1 MDNLTLKLRGMSCAA
16 CANNV
21 EKAIRSVPGVIDC
34 NVNFGAEQA
43 TINYDRQRTN
53 LEKIQAAIDAAG
65 YSSSLQED
73 ILTREDDVEKGS
85 RLSEQRQLTLKVVV
99 GGIISFF
106 LFFGSLPMMTGL
118 HLSLI
123 PEFLHNP
130 WLQLVLTTPVEFWC
144 GGSFYRN
151 AWKAFKRHTATMDTL
166 ITLGTSAAY
175 LYSLFVTVFPGFFIA
190 QGLMP
195 HVYYEVAAIVITL
208 ILLGRLLENRA
219 KGQTSEAIR
228 KLIGLQ
234 ARDARVI
241 RNGVEMDVPIAE
253 VRVNDVILVRPG
265 EKIPVDGEVIA
276 GASTVDEAMVTGE
289 SLPVKKQPGD
299 EVIGATINK
308 TGSFEFRVTRVGKD
322 TFLAQIVK
330 LVQQAQGSKAPIQRL
345 ADQIT
350 GWFVPAVIA
359 IAIATF
365 VIWFI
370 FTGNFTLA
378 TITTVGVL
386 IIACPCALGLATP
399 TSVMV
404 GTGKGAENGI
414 LIKGAQS
421 LELAH
426 KIQTIVLDK
435 TGTLTQGKPTVTD
448 FVTVNGTANANE
460 IQLLQLAATVERN
473 SEHPL
478 AEAVVRYAKSQEV
491 KLIEAK
497 NFEAN
502 AGSGVQGIV
511 AERLVQ
517 IGTQRWLTELG
528 INTIALQQYQ
538 ETWEAAG
545 KTVIWIAVDGQIQGI
560 MGIADA
566 LKPSSAAAVKALQKL
581 GLEVVMLTGDNRQT
595 AEAIAAQVGIKHIFA
610 EVRPDQKA
618 AIIQS
623 LQQGGLGI
631 RDWEDKGKIQRRIL
645 EQLSP
650 LSPSTQS
657 PVPNPQRCT
666 ELVEVYPI
674 PSDALSLSKCTQSL
688 VAMVGDGINDAPALA
703 QADVGI
709 AIGTGT
715 DVAIAASDITLISG
729 DLQAIVTAIQLSHA
743 TINNIRQNLFF
754 AFIYNVIG
762 IPIAAGIL
770 FPFSGWLLNPIIAG
784 AAMALSSLSVV
795 TNALRLRNF
804 QPKVSS

>member
-1 MDNLTLKLRGMSCAA
+1 MDTLTLKLRGMSCAA
-16 CANNV
+16 CANNI
-21 EKAIRSVPGVIDC
+21 ENAIRSVSGVIDC

-43 TINYDRQRTN
+43 TIKYDRSLAN
-53 LEKIQAAIDAAG
+53 LKKIQGAIAAAG
-65 YSSSLQED
+65 YSSDSLQEE
-73 ILTREDDVEKGS
+73 LLSQEDDAEKAS
-85 RLSEQRQLTLKVVV
+85 RQALQRQLSLKVAV
-99 GGIISFF
+99 GGVISIF
-106 LFFGSLPMMTGL
+106 LLLGSLPMMIGL
-118 HLSLI
+118 NLPLI
-123 PEFLHNP
+123 PSFLQNP
-130 WLQLVLTTPVEFWC
+130 WVQLVLTTPVVLWC

-151 AWKAFKRHTATMDTL
+151 GWKSLKRHTATMDTL
-166 ITLGTSAAY
+166 IALGTSAAY
-175 LYSLFVTVFPGFFIA
+175 LYSLFVTVFPEFFIA
-190 QGLMP
+190 QGLIP
-195 HVYYEVAAIVITL
+195 HIYYEVAAFVITL

-219 KGQTSEAIR
+219 RGQTSEAIR

-241 RNGVEMDVPIAE
+241 RDGIEIDVPIAE
-253 VRVNDVILVRPG
+253 VRINDVILVRPG

-276 GASTVDEAMVTGE
+276 GTSTVDEAMVTGE

-299 EVIGATINK
+299 EVIGATIN
-308 TGSFEFRVTRVGKD
+308 GAGAFQFRVTRVGND

-345 ADQIT
+345 ADQVT

-359 IAIATF
+359 VAIATF
-365 VIWFI
+365 VIWFN
-370 FTGNFTLA
+370 FTGNLTLA
-378 TITTVGVL
+378 TMTTVGVL

-414 LIKGAQS
+414 LIKGADS

-426 KIQTIVLDK
+426 KIKIIVLDK

-448 FVTVNGTANANE
+448 FVTINGTANGNE
-460 IQLLQLAATVERN
+460 LQLLRLAATVERN

-478 AEAVVRYAKSQEV
+478 AEAVVKYAQSQEV
-491 KLIEAK
+491 SLIDAK
-497 NFEAN
+497 NFVAN
-502 AGSGVQGIV
+502 AGSGVQAVV
-511 AERLVQ
+511 ANQLVQ

-528 INTIALQQYQ
+528 INTISLQQYKDA
-538 ETWEAAG
+538 WEAAG
-545 KTVIWIAVDGQIQGI
+545 KTVILIAVDGELQGI

-566 LKPSSAAAVKALQKL
+566 LKPSSAAVVKALQKL
-581 GLEVVMLTGDNRQT
+581 GLEVVMLTGDNRKT
-595 AEAIAAQVGIKHIFA
+595 ADAIALQVGIQRIFA
-610 EVRPDQKA
+610 EVRPDQKV

-623 LQQGGLGI
+623 LQREGLGT
-631 RDWEDKGKIQRRIL
+631 RDWGLGKFL
-645 EQLSP
+645 P
-650 LSPSTQS
+650 NTQS
-657 PVPNPQRCT
+657 PVPNP
-666 ELVEVYPI
+666 
-674 PSDALSLSKCTQSL
+674 QSL

-729 DLQAIVTAIQLSHA
+729 DLQGIVTAIQLSRA
-743 TINNIRQNLFF
+743 TINNIKQNLFF

-770 FPFSGWLLNPIIAG
+770 FPIFGWLLNPIIAG

-795 TNALRLRNF
+795 SNALRLRNF
-804 QPKVSS
+804 QPKISS